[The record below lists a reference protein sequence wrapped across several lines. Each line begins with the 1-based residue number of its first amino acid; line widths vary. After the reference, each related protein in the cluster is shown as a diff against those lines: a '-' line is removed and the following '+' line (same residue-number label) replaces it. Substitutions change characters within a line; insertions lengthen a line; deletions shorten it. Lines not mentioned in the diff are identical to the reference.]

1 MVHTTMRSVAVL
13 GSVGLVAVAL
23 AACSSS
29 SGGSSSGGDTNSG
42 AGKTLNVY
50 IGNNTQFPA
59 EQKAWFDSTS
69 AKFKAQTGATVT
81 WETFASA
88 NDELTKIQTSVVSGQ
103 GPDVY
108 SLGTTFTPTAYAT
121 GAFVKLTDKEWTALG
136 GQGQVRAGDAGD
148 LGSGPEQPGRHP
160 LRQPAVRHG
169 LQQGPAQG
177 GRHRQAGDHVGRAGR
192 AGQEADHRRQLRAGD
207 RLQGRLRP
215 VEVRV
220 GHVDPGR

>member
-69 AKFKAQTGATVT
+69 AKFRPRPGPRSRGRRSPRPT
-81 WETFASA
+81 
-88 NDELTKIQTSVVSGQ
+88 TS
-103 GPDVY
+103 
-108 SLGTTFTPTAYAT
+108 
-121 GAFVKLTDKEWTALG
+121 
-136 GQGQVRAGDAGD
+136 
-148 LGSGPEQPGRHP
+148 
-160 LRQPAVRHG
+160 
-169 LQQGPAQG
+169 
-177 GRHRQAGDHVGRAGR
+177 
-192 AGQEADHRRQLRAGD
+192 
-207 RLQGRLRP
+207 
-215 VEVRV
+215 
-220 GHVDPGR
+220 

>member
-69 AKFKAQTGATVT
+69 AKFKAQTGATVA

-121 GAFVKLTDKEWTALG
+121 GAFVKLGDKEWQANYQKMAPL
-136 GQGQVRAGDAGD
+136 VD
-148 LGSGPEQPGRHP
+148 SGFRE
-160 LRQPAVRHG
+160 VFS
-169 LQQGPAQG
+169 
-177 GRHRQAGDHVGRAGR
+177 V
-192 AGQEADHRRQLRAGD
+192 
-207 RLQGRLRP
+207 
-215 VEVRV
+215 VE
-220 GHVDPGR
+220 